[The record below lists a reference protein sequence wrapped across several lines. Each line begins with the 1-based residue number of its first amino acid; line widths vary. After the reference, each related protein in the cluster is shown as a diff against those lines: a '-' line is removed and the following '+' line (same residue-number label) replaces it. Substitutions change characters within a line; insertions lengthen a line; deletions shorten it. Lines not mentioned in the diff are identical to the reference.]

1 MRHRV
6 AGNRVNMPEPRRRA
20 AFRNMIDGLFV
31 WEHIHTTD
39 ARAKAVQGE
48 AEELITT
55 AIRGHKAAMAH
66 LRAVVPDDYIAEQV
80 LALARKGRFSVDDHV
95 LTDDE
100 RKAANKYP
108 ISAETRKRLEDRLA
122 ARKKELLSLIKDPAD
137 AQAALTAAREAM
149 VIELHARRTILKHL
163 PREVTVRKIFE
174 IFVPRYMSRPGG
186 YTRINKLGRRQG
198 DGAEISRL
206 EMVQQ

>member
-1 MRHRV
+1 
-6 AGNRVNMPEPRRRA
+6 
-20 AFRNMIDGLFV
+20 LFV

-48 AEELITT
+48 AEELITR

-66 LRAVVPDDYIAEQV
+66 LKAVVDDDYVAEQV
-80 LALARKGRFSVDDHV
+80 LALARRGRFALSDAIEPN
-95 LTDDE
+95 DE
-100 RKAANKYP
+100 RAAKGKFP
-108 ISAETRKRLEDRLA
+108 LLPEKRKMLEDRLEG
-122 ARKKELLSLIKDPAD
+122 RKKELLALIKDKDD

-174 IFVPRYMSRPGG
+174 VFVPRYLSRPGG

-206 EMVQQ
+206 EMIQQ